1 MSLARRNLTSVLKMA
16 LRGVPLRATY
26 RGTLKEDYLS
36 KYGSNLQLGCLGSLT
51 NECASFQQTANEC
64 ALVQQ
69 TEECNNE
76 DYLSLSI
83 AERGLGW

>member
-1 MSLARRNLTSVLKMA
+1 MEADADKNLNRSKSKAQNILTFVLKIA

-51 NECASFQQTANEC
+51 NECASFQQTANRMR
-64 ALVQQ
+64 LF
-69 TEECNNE
+69 
-76 DYLSLSI
+76 DFH
-83 AERGLGW
+83 R